1 MAGGHAVPRRGEG
14 EAGNAAVRLREIR
27 VYVQKY
33 PGTAARA
40 GVDRMEYSVT
50 VGDAPPVQGHTGS
63 DGMISIRLAPGA
75 TATLRILGSVYEIS
89 MTDELHPIE
98 EMRGVQQ
105 RLAMLGYCPGP
116 LKGDDARADTYV
128 NPDAETERAILDFQ
142 VDNDLY
148 ADAQFGP
155 TSSRALRNVVRNA
168 RGE

>member
-1 MAGGHAVPRRGEG
+1 
-14 EAGNAAVRLREIR
+14 LREIR
-27 VYVQKY
+27 VYVQMY

-40 GVDRMEYSVT
+40 GVDRLEYSVT

-75 TATLRILGSVYEIS
+75 TAALRVLGSTYDIS
-89 MTDELHPIE
+89 LTDELHPIE

-142 VDNDLY
+142 ADKGLF

-155 TSSRALRNVVRNA
+155 TSSRSLRRVVRDA

>member
-14 EAGNAAVRLREIR
+14 EAGNAAIRLREIR
-27 VYVQKY
+27 VFIQKF
-33 PGTAARA
+33 PGTNSRA
-40 GVDRMEYSVT
+40 GVDRLEYSVT
-50 VGDAPPVQGHTGS
+50 VGDAPPVQGRTGS
-63 DGMISIRLAPGA
+63 DGMITIRLAPGS
-75 TATLRILGSVYEIS
+75 TATLTVLGSVYEIGL
-89 MTDELHPIE
+89 TDELHPIE

-116 LKGDDARADTYV
+116 LKGDDARADAYV

-142 VDNDLY
+142 ADNGLF

-155 TSSRALRNVVRNA
+155 KSSGQMKSVVRNA